1 MSEAAVVLE
10 LAHASLLVVAADL
23 SFVIR
28 VHSTH
33 IMSARVV
40 TWHWLHKIM
49 CKHSDWNADGQD
61 RVVGILITYIVDT
74 SALIVAMGE
83 GAGVSKT
90 ASLRLLEVA
99 TQRGLVLNVG
109 HLILVASLLIVVR
122 FFVRGQIL
130 IGLFSGLFLQ
140 VYVI

>member
-1 MSEAAVVLE
+1 MCKAAVVLE
-10 LAHASLLVVAADL
+10 LAHTSLLVVTTDL

-49 CKHSDWNADGQD
+49 CKHADYNADGQD
-61 RVVGILITYIVDT
+61 RVVGDLITYIVNT
-74 SALIVAMGE
+74 SALTVAMSE
-83 GAGVSKT
+83 GTGVSKT
-90 ASLRLLEVA
+90 TSLCLLEVA
-99 TQRGLVLNVG
+99 TQCGLVLNVG

-122 FFVRGQIL
+122 FFVRGLIL
-130 IGLFSGLFLQ
+130 IALFSALFLQ
-140 VYVI
+140 VHVI